1 MRDVLQQSHLQLR
14 QYSFKK
20 PSDSGFTNASR
31 LVTGFPLTIFVTALS
46 TLFMLNVYGMSGTF
60 TPVQARDEVIEGEL
74 FELKRVMFAL
84 FLRSSDGVQSGA
96 FISTDSK

>member
-1 MRDVLQQSHLQLR
+1 MCTECLGL
-14 QYSFKK
+14 
-20 PSDSGFTNASR
+20 
-31 LVTGFPLTIFVTALS
+31 
-46 TLFMLNVYGMSGTF
+46 F
-60 TPVQARDEVIEGEL
+60 TPVQARDGVIEREL